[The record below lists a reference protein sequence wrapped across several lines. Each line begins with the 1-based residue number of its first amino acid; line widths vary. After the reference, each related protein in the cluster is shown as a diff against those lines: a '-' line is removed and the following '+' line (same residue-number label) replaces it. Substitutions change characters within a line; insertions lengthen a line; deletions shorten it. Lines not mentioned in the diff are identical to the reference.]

1 MKWIYNMKISKKLI
15 SSFVLVALLAGVV
28 GFVGLWNIHNIDQDY
43 SELFTDYGIPIGD
56 IGEVGMMFNDTRATI
71 RDVLISTDD
80 QEIDGYL
87 QKLAELD
94 KQISA
99 GLTKFEAKIHT
110 ETTRTVFAELKE
122 NLAAYSSLEDQVVQM
137 VRSGQREAAT
147 EQFYRVGTP
156 IINEVAADIDHLF
169 DEKRTHGQQLSS
181 DLTSQS
187 DRTINTMLAIVLISI
202 IVAVLLG
209 ILISRMISKPVTHL
223 MTAAERIANG
233 DLDVEIVNAHRD
245 EIGVLASS
253 FRKMTDN
260 LNEVMTHIQAA
271 SEQVASGSKQV
282 SDVSVALAQGATE
295 QASSIEQLSASIEEI
310 ASQTKLNADNA
321 ALANQ
326 LAEQTRSNAT
336 MGSEQMSEM
345 LKAMDGINTASESIS
360 RIIKVI
366 DEIAFQTNILALN
379 AAVEAARAGQHGK
392 GFAVV
397 AEEVRNLAARSANA
411 AKETTGMIENS
422 VRKVEDG
429 TKIANDTAA
438 ALKAIVCDVEKVANL
453 VGDIATASGEQSA
466 GVSQINQGILQ
477 VSQVIQANSATSE
490 EGAAASEELSS
501 QADLL
506 REQVERFNLRKG
518 HFPKALRGSEEIHP
532 DVLRML
538 GQMSEKNRESYAAE
552 SQAAGGNSAAPRGG
566 RIVLS
571 DREFGKY

>member
-1 MKWIYNMKISKKLI
+1 MKWLYNMKIGKKLI

-28 GFVGLWNIHNIDQDY
+28 GIVGLWNIRNMDRDY
-43 SELFTDYGIPIGD
+43 SDLFTDYGIPIGD
-56 IGEVGMMFNDTRATI
+56 IGDVGMMFNDTRATI
-71 RDVLISTDD
+71 RDVLISSDD
-80 QEIDGYL
+80 QEIDGYV
-87 QKLAELD
+87 QKLADLD
-94 KQISA
+94 KQILA
-99 GLTKFEAKIHT
+99 GLDKFEGKIQS
-110 ETTRTVFAELKE
+110 EDTRTVFNELKE
-122 NLAAYSSLEDQVVQM
+122 NLSTYSILRDQVVQM
-137 VRSGQREAAT
+137 VRSGQKVAAT
-147 EQFYRVGTP
+147 ERFYQEGTP
-156 IINEVAADIDHLF
+156 IIGAVATGIDQLF
-169 DEKRTHGQQLSS
+169 EEKRTGGLQLSNA
-181 DLTSQS
+181 LTAQAN
-187 DRTINTMLAIVLISI
+187 RTVNSMLAIVVITI
-202 IVAVLLG
+202 AVAVVLG
-209 ILISRMISKPVTHL
+209 ILISRMISKPVTQL
-223 MTAAERIANG
+223 MTAAEKIANG
-233 DLDVEIVNAHRD
+233 NLDVEIVNVHRD
-245 EIGVLASS
+245 EVGVLAAS

-282 SDVSVALAQGATE
+282 SDVSIALSQGATE

-321 ALANQ
+321 VLASQ
-326 LAEQTRSNAT
+326 LAEQTRTNAT
-336 MGSEQMSEM
+336 MGSEQMNEM
-345 LKAMDGINTASESIS
+345 LNAMDGINTASESIS

-422 VRKVEDG
+422 VRKVEGG
-429 TKIANDTAA
+429 TKIAKDTAT

-453 VGDIATASGEQSA
+453 VGDIATASGEQSS
-466 GVSQINQGILQ
+466 GINQINQGILQ

-501 QADLL
+501 QAELL

-518 HFPKALRGSEEIHP
+518 NLSKAFRDSDEVHP

-538 GQMSEKNRESYAAE
+538 GQMAEKNRSSHTDHQSATSHAA
-552 SQAAGGNSAAPRGG
+552 SRGG
-566 RIVLS
+566 RIALS

>member
-1 MKWIYNMKISKKLI
+1 MKWLYNMKIGKKLI

-28 GFVGLWNIHNIDQDY
+28 GFVGLWNIKNIDRDY
-43 SELFTDYGIPIGD
+43 SALYTDYGIPTGE
-56 IGEVGMMFNDTRATI
+56 IGEVGMMFNDTRAKI
-71 RDVLISTDD
+71 RDVLISSDD
-80 QEIDGYL
+80 QEIDEYV
-87 QKLAELD
+87 QKMADLD
-94 KQISA
+94 KQILA
-99 GLTKFEAKIHT
+99 GLDKFEGKVQT
-110 ETTRTVFAELKE
+110 EEMRTVFNELKE
-122 NLAAYSSLEDQVVQM
+122 NLDAYSILRDQVVQM
-137 VRSGQREAAT
+137 VRSGQKEAAT
-147 EQFYRVGTP
+147 ERFYKEGTP
-156 IINEVAADIDHLF
+156 IISAVATGIDRLF
-169 DEKRTHGQQLSS
+169 EEKRTTGAQLS
-181 DLTSQS
+181 DALTAQS
-187 DRTINTMLAIVLISI
+187 SRTVNSMLAIVGITI
-202 IVAVLLG
+202 AVAVLLG
-209 ILISRMISKPVTHL
+209 ITISRMISKPVTQL
-223 MTAAERIANG
+223 MTAAEKIANG
-233 DLDVEIVNAHRD
+233 DLDVEIVNEHRD
-245 EIGVLASS
+245 EVGVLALS

-282 SDVSVALAQGATE
+282 SDVSIALSQGATE

-321 ALANQ
+321 ALASQ
-326 LAEQTRSNAT
+326 LAEQTRNNAT
-336 MGSEQMSEM
+336 MGSEQMNEM

-422 VRKVEDG
+422 VRKVEGG

-466 GVSQINQGILQ
+466 GVNQINQGILQ

-518 HFPKALRGSEEIHP
+518 NLPKALRGTDEIHP

-538 GQMSEKNRESYAAE
+538 GQMAEKEPRK
-552 SQAAGGNSAAPRGG
+552 PRG
-566 RIVLS
+566 
-571 DREFGKY
+571 F

>member
-1 MKWIYNMKISKKLI
+1 MKWLYNMKIGRKLI

-28 GFVGLWNIHNIDQDY
+28 GVVGLSNINNIDQDY
-43 SELFTDYGIPIGD
+43 SDLYTDYGIPTGD
-56 IGEVGMMFNDTRATI
+56 IGEVGMIFNDTRATI
-71 RDVLISTDD
+71 RDVLISSDV
-80 QEIDGYL
+80 QEMDGYV

-94 KQISA
+94 KQILA
-99 GLTKFEAKIHT
+99 GLDKFESKIYSD
-110 ETTRTVFAELKE
+110 ETRAVFNELKE
-122 NLAAYSSLEDQVVQM
+122 NLSAYSILRDQVVEIA
-137 VRSGQREAAT
+137 RSGQKEAAT
-147 EQFYRVGTP
+147 EKFYEEGTP
-156 IINEVAADIDHLF
+156 IIGVVATDIDRLF
-169 DEKRTHGQQLSS
+169 EEKRTNGLKLSN
-181 DLTSQS
+181 DLTAQS
-187 DRTINTMLAIVLISI
+187 NRTVNSMLAIVGIT
-202 IVAVLLG
+202 IVVAILLG
-209 ILISRMISKPVTHL
+209 ILISRMISKPVTQL
-223 MTAAERIANG
+223 MTAAEKIADGN
-233 DLDVEIVNAHRD
+233 LDVEIVNVHRD
-245 EIGVLASS
+245 EIGVLATS

-260 LNEVMTHIQAA
+260 LNDVMTHIQAA

-282 SDVSVALAQGATE
+282 SDVSISLSQGATE
-295 QASSIEQLSASIEEI
+295 QASSIQQLSASIEEI

-321 ALANQ
+321 ALASQ
-326 LAEQTRSNAT
+326 LAEQTRNNAT
-336 MGSEQMSEM
+336 MGSEQMNEM
-345 LKAMDGINTASESIS
+345 LKAMDGINTASDSIS

-422 VRKVEDG
+422 VRKVEGG
-429 TKIANDTAA
+429 TKIANDTAT

-453 VGDIATASGEQSA
+453 VGDIATASGEQST
-466 GVSQINQGILQ
+466 GVNQINQGILQ

-518 HFPKALRGSEEIHP
+518 NLPKSLRDSDEVHP

-538 GQMSEKNRESYAAE
+538 GQMAEKNRV
-552 SQAAGGNSAAPRGG
+552 SQTDPRATGHSAARGG
-566 RIVLS
+566 RIA
-571 DREFGKY
+571 

>member
-1 MKWIYNMKISKKLI
+1 MKWLYNMKIGKKLI

-28 GFVGLWNIHNIDQDY
+28 GFVGLWNIKNIDRDY
-43 SELFTDYGIPIGD
+43 SALYTDYGIPTGE
-56 IGEVGMMFNDTRATI
+56 IGEVGMMFNDTRAKI
-71 RDVLISTDD
+71 RDVLISSDD
-80 QEIDGYL
+80 QEIDEYV
-87 QKLAELD
+87 QKMADLD
-94 KQISA
+94 KQILA
-99 GLTKFEAKIHT
+99 GLDKFEGEVQT
-110 ETTRTVFAELKE
+110 EEMRTVFNELKE
-122 NLAAYSSLEDQVVQM
+122 NLDAYSILRDQVVQM
-137 VRSGQREAAT
+137 VRSGQKEAAT
-147 EQFYRVGTP
+147 ERFYKEGTP
-156 IINEVAADIDHLF
+156 IISAVATGIDRLF
-169 DEKRTHGQQLSS
+169 EEKRTTGAQLS
-181 DLTSQS
+181 DALTAQS
-187 DRTINTMLAIVLISI
+187 SRTVNSMLAIVGITI
-202 IVAVLLG
+202 AVAVLLG
-209 ILISRMISKPVTHL
+209 ITISRMISKPVTQL
-223 MTAAERIANG
+223 MTAAEKIANG
-233 DLDVEIVNAHRD
+233 DLDVEIVNEHRD
-245 EIGVLASS
+245 EVGVLALS

-282 SDVSVALAQGATE
+282 SDVSIALSQGATE

-321 ALANQ
+321 ALASQ
-326 LAEQTRSNAT
+326 LAEQTRNNAT
-336 MGSEQMSEM
+336 MGSEQMNEM

-422 VRKVEDG
+422 VRKVEGG

-466 GVSQINQGILQ
+466 GVNQINQGILQ

-518 HFPKALRGSEEIHP
+518 NLPKALRGTDEIHP

-538 GQMSEKNRESYAAE
+538 GQMAENNRA
-552 SQAAGGNSAAPRGG
+552 SQEGSKDAPGHPASPRGG